1 VGEVERLQHRDE
13 IVHRQHRAL
22 VDDDGFL
29 LPILVLAVEL
39 RSLAGAVVPTEPVK
53 ELCDGQRLGIRRL
66 AEAHARLS
74 GRREKE
80 DAVLRECLGQHQRT
94 HDRRLARAGPADENA
109 QPSRQQPFER
119 NRLFLDR
126 LAMQLVPLVEL
137 AACLRDRG
145 DEQLLPIGFTGAAG
159 LPARLPR
166 TERSR
171 SSRPFSSVSCSAAV
185 DVAPAPATSRAR

>member
-1 VGEVERLQHRDE
+1 MRRSSPRHSSPCRGA
-13 IVHRQHRAL
+13 RA
-22 VDDDGFL
+22 
-29 LPILVLAVEL
+29 P
-39 RSLAGAVVPTEPVK
+39 
-53 ELCDGQRLGIRRL
+53 
-66 AEAHARLS
+66 S

-137 AACLRDRG
+137 AACP
-145 DEQLLPIGFTGAAG
+145 EIAATSSFCQSAFTGAAG

-185 DVAPAPATSRAR
+185 DVAPATSTSSMTPDSVLRFVFGQSEPITQG